1 MEHRNQWIVLVMVA
15 ALPLVGCGQ
24 PQKAAQKGHA
34 GSAAVVEATENP
46 AVKRVTLSEKAVQRL
61 GIQVADVTT
70 AGQRLE
76 APYSALFYDGT
87 GGEWVYVSPQ
97 PSVFVRAGI
106 KVERIEGDTMY
117 LSQGP
122 AAGTKVVVAG
132 AAILYGA
139 EHGL

>member
-1 MEHRNQWIVLVMVA
+1 MERSDRWVVFVMVA
-15 ALPLVGCGQ
+15 ALPLVGCGE

-34 GSAAVVEATENP
+34 GSPALVESTEDP
-46 AVKRVTLSEKAVQRL
+46 AIKRITLSEQAIQRL
-61 GIQVADVTT
+61 GIQVADVTG

-76 APYSALFYDGT
+76 APYSALFYDGS

-97 PSVFVRAGI
+97 PMVFIRAGI
-106 KVERIEGDTMY
+106 KVERIDGDKMY

-139 EHGL
+139 ETGL